1 MSARADYTAGNYEQT
16 VDHCTQ
22 QLLNTLQ
29 LILSALVL
37 NQDAVRLNS
46 LQMSTGRGF
55 RAMLPSDEQHLTSR
69 EREAKVVAEAQSQG
83 RNIERV

>member
-1 MSARADYTAGNYEQT
+1 MAIIPKNSSYDEFCEHMRREKGEAISKSELDEIYER
-16 VDHCTQ
+16 C
-22 QLLNTLQ
+22 
-29 LILSALVL
+29 
-37 NQDAVRLNS
+37 VRLIS

-55 RAMLPSDEQHLTSR
+55 RAMLPADEQHLTSR